1 MNSPLK
7 NTQRN
12 LILAA
17 LLHDVGKYYNFRT
30 SSLHQENSAQL
41 ISGLM
46 KNFESI
52 SKIEEKFN
60 IDLKK
65 IENLIKNHHA
75 SVQNDNLLSIL
86 KVSDRITAIER
97 EVEESKTEERVKRVE
112 TPLESIYSTIIPSSE
127 KSNKD
132 ANNLYFSGKRISTLI
147 TEIDSSE
154 NDSKLSS
161 LLIKENEKDTGIENY
176 YNEKNWEEMKS
187 LFLNLFRNSKNF
199 DVLLTNID
207 LILFDY
213 LKLVPSDVEEKSVQI
228 PLYDHLKLTAAIS
241 LILSKAGVSEISTTQ
256 SNADFEKYLE
266 EKEVTLIGVDI
277 GNIQNFISKSY
288 NYEEARRKA
297 TKRIRGRSYMTSIIT
312 EIIALHI
319 INELGLTNLNIL
331 RSSAGNLLIVSDK
344 LDERKMKSLEK
355 EIEEFIFREF
365 KGDLLVSIAFV
376 HRKIKDLFN
385 PEGFSESLKK
395 IGDEMENKKSKRFSS
410 VLEELVKV
418 NKKKSGLKICDVC
431 GNYIEESTNSGEN
444 RCKLCTFLEDF
455 GEEVVKKDFIVITR
469 NIKIDIRPKYEF
481 KFGRFSYYLSLIEK
495 NEIEIFEKRIDKE
508 ITKENEDKDV
518 YFLFFINRFK
528 DVLDMIKSG
537 HQFSSIKLIP
547 FLEYAYVPLEEDTKK
562 ILPIE
567 LEEESSNENIRENI
581 RRDLLNNVKV
591 KIKGKDELVDFNKL
605 CIAFFDLDNA
615 GKVFS
620 GKEYKVLYPENETK
634 LKVVSFKSKEIT
646 LSKWVTLSFF
656 THFFFNVIAN
666 KLAKKW
672 NVYVIF
678 SGGDDIKIF
687 GSPYEVL
694 NFYFDFTE
702 EFLTYFNKRLTFS
715 GGIMLTGKYIPIF
728 NSIKS
733 IEELEKSAKS
743 FSIDNERVKGFVSI
757 LNQRYVF
764 PIYSSKYMKELF
776 EKLID
781 VVEIRDEGKLSKS
794 SIYNIFRVASY
805 HLQNEGIKEGKKI
818 FVGYSRIEY
827 ILKRNWNDGEEWKE
841 FLENYI
847 KKNVISLNGKNFY
860 GIQFFVPIFS
870 FFYSTISEI
879 KGGEKFESSTSAES
893 I

>member
-1 MNSPLK
+1 MNSTLK

-17 LLHDVGKYYNFRT
+17 LLHDVGKYYNFKT

-41 ISGLM
+41 ISGLI
-46 KNFESI
+46 KNFESL
-52 SKIEEKFN
+52 SKIEGKFN

-75 SVQNDNLLSIL
+75 SIQDDNLLNIL
-86 KVSDRITAIER
+86 KFSDRITATER

-112 TPLESIYSTIIPSSE
+112 TPLESIYSTIVPSSE
-127 KSNKD
+127 KSDENDKKY
-132 ANNLYFSGKRISTLI
+132 YFSGKRISTLI

-161 LLIKENEKDTGIENY
+161 LLIREDKKYAGIENY

-207 LILFDY
+207 LILFDF

-256 SNADFEKYLE
+256 GNFDFEKYLE

-277 GNIQNFISKSY
+277 GNIQSFISKSY

-297 TKRIRGRSYMTSIIT
+297 TKRIRGRSYMISIIT

-319 INELGLTNLNIL
+319 IKELGLTNLNIL

-365 KGDLLVSIAFV
+365 KGDLLVSIAFG

-385 PEGFSESLKK
+385 PEGFSDSLKE
-395 IGDEMENKKSKRFSS
+395 IGEEMENKKSKRFSS
-410 VLEELVKV
+410 ILEELVKV

-431 GNYIEESTNSGEN
+431 GNYIEEPKNSSEN
-444 RCKLCTFLEDF
+444 RCKLCAFLEDF

-469 NIKIDIRPKYEF
+469 NIKIDMRPKYEF
-481 KFGRFSYYLSLIEK
+481 KFGRFSYYLSLIDK

-508 ITKENEDKDV
+508 ITKEDEDNDV

-547 FLEYAYVPLEEDTKK
+547 FLEYSYVPLEEDTKK

-567 LEEESSNENIRENI
+567 LEENSKDNI

-591 KIKGKDELVDFNKL
+591 KIKGKDEVVDFNKL

-634 LKVVSFKSKEIT
+634 LKIVSFKSKEIT

-743 FSIDNERVKGFVSI
+743 FSIDNERVKGFVSL

-764 PIYSSKYMKELF
+764 PIYSSKYMKDLF

-781 VVEIRDEGKLSKS
+781 VVEIGNEGKLSKS

-827 ILKRNWNDGEEWKE
+827 ILKRNWNDGEEWEE

-879 KGGEKFESSTSAES
+879 KGGEKVESSTNAEA

>member
-7 NTQRN
+7 NTQRS

-17 LLHDVGKYYNFRT
+17 LLHDVGKYYNFKT

-41 ISGLM
+41 ISWLI
-46 KNFESI
+46 KNFEKL

-75 SVQNDNLLSIL
+75 SIQNDNLLSIL
-86 KVSDRITAIER
+86 KISDRITATER

-112 TPLESIYSTIIPSSE
+112 TPLESIYSTIVPSSE
-127 KSNKD
+127 KSNENDKKY
-132 ANNLYFSGKRISTLI
+132 YFSGKRISTLI

-154 NDSKLSS
+154 NDSKLSL
-161 LLIKENEKDTGIENY
+161 LLIKENKNDTGIENY

-207 LILFDY
+207 LVLFDF

-228 PLYDHLKLTAAIS
+228 PLYDHLKLTTAIS

-256 SNADFEKYLE
+256 GNFDFEKYLE

-319 INELGLTNLNIL
+319 IKELGLTNLNIL
-331 RSSAGNLLIVSDK
+331 RSSAGNLLIVSEK

-365 KGDLLVSIAFV
+365 NGDLLVSIAFV

-385 PEGFSESLKK
+385 PEGFSDSLKK
-395 IGDEMENKKSKRFSS
+395 IGEEMENKKSKRFSS
-410 VLEELVKV
+410 ILDELVKV

-431 GNYIEESTNSGEN
+431 GNYIEEPTNSSEN
-444 RCKLCTFLEDF
+444 RCKLCAFLEDF

-469 NIKIDIRPKYEF
+469 NIKIDMRPKYEF
-481 KFGRFSYYLSLIEK
+481 KFGIFSYYLSLIDK

-508 ITKENEDKDV
+508 IKKENEDKDV

-528 DVLDMIKSG
+528 DVLDMIKSE

-567 LEEESSNENIRENI
+567 LEENSKDNI

-620 GKEYKVLYPENETK
+620 GKEYKVLYQENEAK
-634 LKVVSFKSKEIT
+634 LKIVSFKSEVT

-656 THFFFNVIAN
+656 THFFFNVISN

-743 FSIDNERVKGFVSI
+743 FSIDNERVKGFVSL

-764 PIYSSKYMKELF
+764 PIYSSKYMKDLF

-781 VVEIRDEGKLSKS
+781 VVEIGNEGKLSKS

-847 KKNVISLNGKNFY
+847 KKNVISLNGNNFY

-879 KGGEKFESSTSAES
+879 KGGEKVESSTNAE
-893 I
+893 II